1 MQYITPQSLNK
12 AMNTDISVNG
22 FVQKIRKASGLYF
35 IPLRFFKYTFR
46 AVYIPDICKTPLN
59 EMREGAYINASVNV
73 KEEKRAPYGFELT
86 LKSFSVLAEPNEDL
100 PLNIS
105 LPALGC
111 TLDETISNRAVSI
124 KHPTEFAIMAIRGAV
139 SFAFSEFMQRNGF
152 IKIDTPKITRLHTDS
167 EYINARYFGES
178 AALSHSPSIYKI
190 IATGGLDRVYE
201 TAAAFSSKNRNSL
214 RHLNEYT
221 RLDFELAYA
230 DGKTAMNVLK
240 NVIFYIRDYVSKN
253 CETELAVLGISVDTF
268 SNIPEISH
276 KSALAMLEKSENQP
290 DLDPTDERKLCEYAK
305 NQLQSD
311 YIFITDI
318 SGKSRPIYEKNGK
331 GFVLLSN
338 GIEIASGGEH
348 ISDYE
353 TQRKKLETAKL
364 SVSDYN
370 AFLSAHKYGLPPM
383 SGVGMGLERFIMALL
398 SLENIRSASLFTR
411 DLHHLVP

>member
-1 MQYITPQSLNK
+1 MQNITPQSLKN
-12 AMNTDISVNG
+12 AMNTDISVKG

-35 IPLRFFKYTFR
+35 ISLRFFKYTFR

-59 EMREGAYINASVNV
+59 EMREGAYINASANV

-86 LKSFSVLAEPNEDL
+86 LKSFSVLSEPCEDL

-105 LPALGC
+105 LPTLGC

-139 SFAFSEFMQRNGF
+139 SFAFSEFMQKNEF
-152 IKIDTPKITRLHTDS
+152 IKIDTPKITQLYTDN
-167 EYINARYFGES
+167 EYINARYFGEP
-178 AALSHSPSIYKI
+178 AALSHSPSLYKI
-190 IATGGLDRVYE
+190 IAVGGLDRVYE
-201 TAAAFSSKNRNSL
+201 TTTAFSSKNRNSI

-230 DGKTAMNVLK
+230 DRNTATEILK
-240 NVIFYIRDYVSKN
+240 NAIFYIRDYVAKN
-253 CETELAVLGISVDTF
+253 CETELASLGISVDTI
-268 SNIPEISH
+268 SDIPVISH
-276 KSALAMLEKSENQP
+276 KAALAMLEKPANQP

-311 YIFITDI
+311 YIFVTDI
-318 SGKSRPIYEKNGK
+318 PSESRPFYEKDGK

-353 TQRKKLETAKL
+353 TQLKKLENAEL
-364 SVSDYN
+364 SVFDYN
-370 AFLSAHKYGLPPM
+370 SFLSAHKYGLPPM
-383 SGVGMGLERFIMALL
+383 SGVGIGLERFVTALL
-398 SLENIRSASLFTR
+398 KLENIRSATLFIR
-411 DLHHLVP
+411 DLHHLIP

>member
-1 MQYITPQSLNK
+1 
-12 AMNTDISVNG
+12 MNTDISVNG

-35 IPLRFFKYTFR
+35 ISLRFFKYTFR

-111 TLDETISNRAVSI
+111 TLDETISNRPVSI
-124 KHPTEFAIMAIRGAV
+124 KHPTEFAIMAIRSAV

-167 EYINARYFGES
+167 EYISARYFGES

-290 DLDPTDERKLCEYAK
+290 DLDPTDERKLCEFAK